1 MLFQNI
7 HPFGRYLRFMTVSKG
22 QKFPPFIP
30 YDARLF
36 LCIQGKG
43 VISADGVDYEMERGS
58 VIIINSSIPYHLLS
72 TEKEVLYFAANF
84 DYIFNNCDI
93 TVPVPPATPTLYNK
107 DGLIDHTEF
116 DDISEFNSVVY
127 LKGMSHLEQK
137 CTIAEREYSR
147 RLIFNEGVIS
157 GLLSEILFE
166 CARLVKSDVIDSSD
180 KVEKILDYIHTNFD
194 KPITNKDVGNF
205 FSFHPNYINELV
217 SKNTGVSLHKYL
229 LQVRIARAIDLIEE
243 SDKSISEIAETC
255 GFQNLYYFSRYF
267 KKTTGISPTNFRR
280 K

>member
-1 MLFQNI
+1 M
-7 HPFGRYLRFMTVSKG
+7 
-22 QKFPPFIP
+22 
-30 YDARLF
+30 
-36 LCIQGKG
+36 
-43 VISADGVDYEMERGS
+43 
-58 VIIINSSIPYHLLS
+58 
-72 TEKEVLYFAANF
+72 
-84 DYIFNNCDI
+84 
-93 TVPVPPATPTLYNK
+93 PPATPTLYNK
-107 DGLIDHTEF
+107 EGLIDHTEF
-116 DDISEFNSVVY
+116 DDISEFNSVLY

-147 RLIFNEGVIS
+147 RLICNEGVTS

-166 CARLVKSDVIDSSD
+166 CARLVKSDVIESSD

-267 KKTTGISPTNFRR
+267 KKTTGISPTDFRR